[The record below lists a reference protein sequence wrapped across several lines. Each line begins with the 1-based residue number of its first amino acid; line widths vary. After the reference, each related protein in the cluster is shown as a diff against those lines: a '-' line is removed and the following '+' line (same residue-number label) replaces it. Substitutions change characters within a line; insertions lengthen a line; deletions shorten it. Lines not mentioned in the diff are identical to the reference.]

1 MRKEAGYTHAR
12 TNARVRVSE
21 WNKKE
26 SERNEILEVKKES
39 DSLWLWFPWPTR
51 RDSRPRL
58 AQKKKSLSEWHKQIP
73 LPLDREWPTPQTLKT
88 FPIFPTRAYNPT
100 RPVFQVSLSVSLSL
114 IEIFFYPF
122 IFCFW
127 FTIILSKF
135 FFLILLLWWHSIMFV
150 FGCWESVGKEVRNQL
165 LWCIVISESERS
177 LRNQLWELC
186 FKRVLDDF

>member
-1 MRKEAGYTHAR
+1 MLVTWTRHACEEGSR
-12 TNARVRVSE
+12 IHARVRVSE

-88 FPIFPTRAYNPT
+88 FLIFPTRAYNPT
-100 RPVFQVSLSVSLSL
+100 RPVFQLSLSL
-114 IEIFFYPF
+114 SN
-122 IFCFW
+122 W
-127 FTIILSKF
+127 N
-135 FFLILLLWWHSIMFV
+135 FLLPLYFLFLVYYNFV
-150 FGCWESVGKEVRNQL
+150 
-165 LWCIVISESERS
+165 
-177 LRNQLWELC
+177 
-186 FKRVLDDF
+186 